1 MIESKRSLKK
11 IGIFILFF
19 ESTIV
24 KNQPV
29 YCRAREETRVKQ
41 RDDVSSSANIWE
53 RVSSEVDTSNAKS
66 GFHSQDVTRMKDL
79 IVDLKRDKAAPG
91 NIVDA

>member
-1 MIESKRSLKK
+1 
-11 IGIFILFF
+11 
-19 ESTIV
+19 V
-24 KNQPV
+24 N
-29 YCRAREETRVKQ
+29 
-41 RDDVSSSANIWE
+41 SSANIWE
-53 RVSSEVDTSNAKS
+53 RVASEVDTSNAKS